1 MEERKA
7 CLDYSREDLAYC
19 RGLDQPLDRL
29 FGRTTHLKMD
39 HGVFRWTNAELVT
52 DLLRT
57 WLEVRAAHAAV
68 TELEYAGQ
76 QHLAPFILGR

>member
-1 MEERKA
+1 M
-7 CLDYSREDLAYC
+7 
-19 RGLDQPLDRL
+19 DR
-29 FGRTTHLKMD
+29 
-39 HGVFRWTNAELVT
+39 GVFRWTNAELVT